1 MYKINLNCDL
11 GEGAAYDEQI
21 IPLINSA
28 NIACGFHAGNHDMME
43 ATANPGYPD
52 KENFG
57 RTNLDVTPKQVY
69 DYTLVQLEALGNV
82 VGSTGKIVHTKPHG
96 AMYNQAAKNKELADA
111 IVDAI
116 IDYDKDLILMAL
128 SGSQMIKSAKEKK
141 IRYASEVFADRAYEA
156 DGSLRARSLEN
167 SMITDEDL
175 AVERVI
181 KMVQTGKVVAYTGEE
196 INIEAHSVCVHGDSE
211 KALVFVKKLN
221 EAFRKNNIETVSLI
235 EAIK

>member
-1 MYKINLNCDL
+1 
-11 GEGAAYDEQI
+11 
-21 IPLINSA
+21 
-28 NIACGFHAGNHDMME
+28 
-43 ATANPGYPD
+43 
-52 KENFG
+52 
-57 RTNLDVTPKQVY
+57 
-69 DYTLVQLEALGNV
+69 
-82 VGSTGKIVHTKPHG
+82 
-96 AMYNQAAKNKELADA
+96 MYNQAAKNKELADA

-141 IRYASEVFADRAYEA
+141 IKYASEVFADRAYEA

>member
-1 MYKINLNCDL
+1 MIHGG
-11 GEGAAYDEQI
+11 GEGGAISIVFSTNSDITYRLYD
-21 IPLINSA
+21 
-28 NIACGFHAGNHDMME
+28 
-43 ATANPGYPD
+43 Y
-52 KENFG
+52 G
-57 RTNLDVTPKQVY
+57 RNDPSRKLHIKQVY
-69 DYTLVQLEALGNV
+69 DYTLAQLEALGNV
-82 VGSTGKIVHTKPHG
+82 VGSTGKIVHIKPHG

-167 SMITDEDL
+167 SMITDENF

>member
-1 MYKINLNCDL
+1 M
-11 GEGAAYDEQI
+11 
-21 IPLINSA
+21 
-28 NIACGFHAGNHDMME
+28 
-43 ATANPGYPD
+43 
-52 KENFG
+52 
-57 RTNLDVTPKQVY
+57 
-69 DYTLVQLEALGNV
+69 
-82 VGSTGKIVHTKPHG
+82 
-96 AMYNQAAKNKELADA
+96 QARFL
-111 IVDAI
+111 
-116 IDYDKDLILMAL
+116 LT
-128 SGSQMIKSAKEKK
+128 
-141 IRYASEVFADRAYEA
+141 YEA